1 MLTKHPSSADASGA
15 VWIDLLNPSD
25 EERAL
30 VEQVTHLRVPTQDEI
45 SEIEFSSRVYIE
57 KGALHLSTPVLD
69 GNDLMSSALTPVGFV
84 LSAKHLVTLR
94 FTQIAVIERLLS
106 ATGEEG
112 VEANPR
118 EAFLKILEAFVD
130 HAADSFERASAL
142 LEQVSN
148 AAFRDER
155 SRPSQVARASHE
167 LHAGLRK
174 LGRMDDGI
182 SHVRDTLLG
191 IGRII
196 AFVLDGDCNQRLVD
210 AGPRLQSIRADVASL
225 NDYQVHLS
233 GKVQFLL
240 DATLGFIS
248 IQQNDIVKTLTIVSV
263 VGVPPVLIAG
273 IYGMNF
279 KYMPEL
285 GWAFGYPAALILI
298 VVSGLVP
305 IAWFKWR
312 GWM

>member
-1 MLTKHPSSADASGA
+1 MLAKHPSSAEPPAA
-15 VWIDLLNPSD
+15 FWIDLLNPSD
-25 EERAL
+25 EERTL
-30 VEQVTHLRVPTQDEI
+30 VEQATQLRVPTRDEI
-45 SEIEFSSRVYIE
+45 SEIEFSSRVFIE

-84 LSAKHLVTLR
+84 LSDKHLVTLR
-94 FTQIAVIERLLS
+94 FTNIAVFERLLS
-106 ATGEEG
+106 AEGEEAH
-112 VEANPR
+112 ANPR
-118 EAFLKILEAFVD
+118 EAFLKIIEAIVD

-142 LEQVSN
+142 LEQISN

-155 SRPSQVARASHE
+155 SRPSQVAKASHE

-191 IGRII
+191 IDRII

-210 AGPRLQSIRADVASL
+210 AGPRLQSIRADVVSL
-225 NDYQVHLS
+225 KDYQVHLA

-279 KYMPEL
+279 KVMPEL
-285 GWAFGYPAALILI
+285 GWSFGYPAALILI